1 MCVCMCVKASRAKGR
16 NKGEKRASLAPFQPV
31 DLETPNTVSLF
42 QILKG
47 KDMHTSQSW
56 IKYGKL
62 RVLEQSY
69 KPNSQ
74 EAKARGLQV

>member
-1 MCVCMCVKASRAKGR
+1 M
-16 NKGEKRASLAPFQPV
+16 

-74 EAKARGLQV
+74 EAKARGLQVWSSLAKLSQQTKGKKIQWVTILNW

>member
-1 MCVCMCVKASRAKGR
+1 
-16 NKGEKRASLAPFQPV
+16 V